1 MQTLVIYD
9 NLGFI
14 LSQAQGSNLREPVGV
29 PFLILNETPAGKYL
43 TRIDV
48 TKTPHVPI
56 YEDMPNPNATLEQ
69 QINQLKTQLEAA
81 KSENLNNL
89 LILMQALAEVYEKF
103 ISLQIGGTH

>member
-9 NLGFI
+9 NSGFI

-29 PFLILNETPAGKYL
+29 PFLILNDAPTGKYL

-48 TKTPHVPI
+48 SKTPHTPI

-69 QINQLKTQLEAA
+69 QISQIKTQLEAS
-81 KSENLNNL
+81 KSENLTNV
-89 LILMQALAEVYEKF
+89 LILMKALAEVYEKF
-103 ISLQIGGTH
+103 IALQIGGH